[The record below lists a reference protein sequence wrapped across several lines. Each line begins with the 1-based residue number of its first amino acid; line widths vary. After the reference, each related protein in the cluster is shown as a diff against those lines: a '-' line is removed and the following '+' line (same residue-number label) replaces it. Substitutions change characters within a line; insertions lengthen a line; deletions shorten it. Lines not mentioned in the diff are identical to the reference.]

1 MFLIVGLGNPE
12 KKYNN
17 TYHNI
22 GFMALDFLA
31 QKLGFEFNK
40 KQCKAITAEGFYNGE
55 KLVLA
60 KPQTYMNLSGQSVL
74 AFKAKHKIP
83 NNKILVVVDD
93 CDLPLGSY
101 RFKMGGSGGTH
112 NGMRNIVFSVGSD
125 FPRMRIGIGKPEVD
139 IKDYVLSEIS
149 KDNKEIISCV
159 IQEAADIILSKVQ

>member
-60 KPQTYMNLSGQSVL
+60 KPQTYMNRSGLSLSELVKK
-74 AFKAKHKIP
+74 FKIP
-83 NNKILVVVDD
+83 LENIIVVLDDIDLLV
-93 CDLPLGSY
+93 
-101 RFKMGGSGGTH
+101 MINSGCLF
-112 NGMRNIVFSVGSD
+112 RV
-125 FPRMRIGIGKPEVD
+125 
-139 IKDYVLSEIS
+139 S
-149 KDNKEIISCV
+149 KLFV
-159 IQEAADIILSKVQ
+159 TSKVFIH